1 MIVFTTILPNMVYYM
16 YYKAQCVHVCIY
28 NSNPHVLYN
37 QINTQY
43 NEGRS
48 HTEEHTAGTG
58 HMATVPKQASVTA
71 STDFPSTFATQDQL
85 SPLPPSGTHSSTGGT
100 FYEGDY
106 RRGSVSTMVITI
118 MASSPSD
125 AYSQSSS
132 SAVSMKDKQL
142 PLRALETQPPILRFH
157 SNPGPQQSSS
167 REPVRAVAPTPS
179 TTNQND
185 PCPQQPST
193 KQPLRVLAPP
203 PSVTNQSVPGFQPL
217 PIRVRQTDGTVPQQQ
232 QIVDN
237 LQPWIRYP
245 PKMYSEN
252 WQQREIETKQNVKP
266 RPDRSQPQPQQMQ
279 QQQSNVQAHS
289 NQQQLGQPHH
299 QMRNVQL
306 HGGYPQ
312 GTVQQLQ
319 PPQGRPYSD
328 HQQYTAESD
337 AMHQPESHTPHSH
350 PLAGKHS
357 GGMPG
362 RYTLYIIVYN
372 YVGVH
377 QCMYVCMNTCTCM
390 ILHVYCN
397 VYSSFSML

>member
-1 MIVFTTILPNMVYYM
+1 M
-16 YYKAQCVHVCIY
+16 
-28 NSNPHVLYN
+28 
-37 QINTQY
+37 QY

-58 HMATVPKQASVTA
+58 HMATVLKQTSVTA

-85 SPLPPSGTHSSTGGT
+85 SPLHPSGTHSSTGGAS
-100 FYEGDY
+100 YKGDY
-106 RRGSVSTMVITI
+106 RRGSAPTMGIWMT
-118 MASSPSD
+118 SSPSD

-132 SAVSMKDKQL
+132 FAVSMKDKQL
-142 PLRALETQPPILRFH
+142 PLRALAPPPSVVRYH

-179 TTNQND
+179 TTNQTD
-185 PCPQQPST
+185 PCPQQPSM
-193 KQPLRVLAPP
+193 KQPLRALAPP
-203 PSVTNQSVPGFQPL
+203 PSITNQSVPGFQPF
-217 PIRVRQTDGTVPQQQ
+217 PVQIRQTDVTVPQQQ

-237 LQPWIRYP
+237 LQPGIRYP
-245 PKMYSEN
+245 PKMHSEK
-252 WQQREIETKQNVKP
+252 QQRELETKQNVNP
-266 RPDRSQPQPQQMQ
+266 RPVRSQPQPQQMQ
-279 QQQSNVQAHS
+279 QQQSHVQAHS

-312 GTVQQLQ
+312 GTVQ
-319 PPQGRPYSD
+319 PSQGRPYSD

-337 AMHQPESHTPHSH
+337 ATHQPESHTPHSH

-362 RYTLYIIVYN
+362 RYTLYIN
-372 YVGVH
+372 F
-377 QCMYVCMNTCTCM
+377 
-390 ILHVYCN
+390 IL
-397 VYSSFSML
+397 